1 MNAKE
6 GMFSDIPVNIGVVY
20 EGERIRKQTM
30 HVELGGPQVKEKF
43 EILRVKD
50 PEEINDGEVRILGPD
65 LPDMA
70 VGSSIPFGICV
81 MAAGAKLEPDMESVM
96 ERRIHD
102 FCNWIEGFMH
112 LNQRDT
118 IWIRADKRAV
128 AKGLTLAHIGTVMVR
143 LFRSALPII
152 EKVSVT
158 FITDPALVHE
168 RYKKVLA
175 IYEERDAR
183 TRGMTDDDVDVF
195 YGCSL
200 CQSFAPSHVC
210 VITPERY
217 ANCGAISWLDGRA
230 AARVDPKGPIYEIPK
245 GECIDH
251 EAGEYAGV
259 NEVVK
264 EKSLSDVT
272 RVQLYT
278 AFGYP
283 HTSCGCFE
291 CTTFYVPECDGLG
304 IVNRDFRGTTP
315 TGLTFGSIADSTGG
329 GRQVDGFHGLSFEYM
344 RSPKFLRASGGW
356 ERIIWMPSGVREKL
370 REYIPFGLY
379 DKIATEHDAGT
390 VEELKSFIHS
400 HHHPILSRTALIEKE
415 EEKSGGIS
423 TGDTDSSLRA
433 AINSTGRNTGV
444 TITFRDV
451 RISADRIFVRKGG
464 NPGGR

>member
-1 MNAKE
+1 MSAQE

-43 EILRVKD
+43 EILLVKD
-50 PEEINDGEVRILGPD
+50 PAEINDGEVRVLGPD

-81 MAAGAKLEPDMESVM
+81 RVAGAKLETDMESVM

-102 FCNWIEGFMH
+102 FCNWVEGFMH

-118 IWIRADKRAV
+118 IWLRADKRAV
-128 AKGLTLAHIGTVMVR
+128 AKGLTLAVTGTVLVR
-143 LFRSALPII
+143 LFRSALPIV
-152 EKVSVT
+152 EKISIT

-168 RYKKVLA
+168 RYEKVKA
-175 IYEERDAR
+175 IFEERDAR

-259 NEVVK
+259 NEVVT

-304 IVNRDFRGTTP
+304 IVNRDFRGATP

-344 RSPKFLRASGGW
+344 RSPRFLGASGGW
-356 ERIIWMPSGVREKL
+356 ERIIWMPSAVREKI
-370 REYIPFGLY
+370 RDYIPPELI
-379 DKIATEHDAGT
+379 DKIATEQDVST
-390 VEELKSFIHS
+390 VEELKSFIHV
-400 HHHPILSRTALIEKE
+400 HHHPVLSRIALMEKE
-415 EEKSGGIS
+415 QEESGVS
-423 TGDTDSSLRA
+423 PTGNPGTVLIAPANRSS
-433 AINSTGRNTGV
+433 GNTGV

-464 NPGGR
+464 NSGG

>member
-1 MNAKE
+1 MTAQE

-30 HVELGGPQVKEKF
+30 HVESGGPQVKEKF

-50 PEEINDGEVRILGPD
+50 LPDINDGEVRVLGPD

-70 VGSSIPFGICV
+70 IGSSIPVGICV
-81 MAAGAKLEPDMESVM
+81 MVAGAKLETDMESVM

-128 AKGLTLAHIGTVMVR
+128 ARGLTLATVGTVIIR
-143 LFRSALPII
+143 LYRSALPIV
-152 EKVSVT
+152 EKISVT

-168 RYKKVLA
+168 WYGRVTT

-251 EAGEYAGV
+251 ETGEYAGV
-259 NEVVK
+259 NEVVR

-304 IVNRDFRGTTP
+304 IVHRDFRGATP

-344 RSPKFLRASGGW
+344 RSPRFLHASGGW
-356 ERIIWMPSGVREKL
+356 ERIIWMPSAVREKI
-370 REYIPFGLY
+370 REYIPPELY
-379 DKIATEHDAGT
+379 DKIATEQDVST
-390 VEELKSFIHS
+390 VEELKSFIQS
-400 HHHPILSRTALIEKE
+400 HHHPILSRIASIEKE
-415 EEKSGGIS
+415 QEESRGLSTNDSGNVPGS
-423 TGDTDSSLRA
+423 
-433 AINSTGRNTGV
+433 AINSSGRNTGM

-464 NPGGR
+464 NSGG